1 MLEGPELATS
11 PQGLR
16 LISKLRPPAGHT
28 LGAARCMGWAA
39 AGTASSGVDQTVSG
53 PCGEEGTGRV
63 PSPSRPPLPQW
74 GARAASTVQER
85 QVLNIQKAV
94 SWSLPVWEPGIS
106 PDRSVYAN
114 RAARPCKAGLF
125 FPFRTPVCRHTTAC
139 PRPWVLKLSGVP
151 CTGPQGPGLGWG
163 LCLPPGLSP
172 LSRAG
177 FSWAPL
183 YISPMG
189 FGHVLAMGEGDQ
201 VQQ

>member
-74 GARAASTVQER
+74 GARAASTVRGE
-85 QVLNIQKAV
+85 A
-94 SWSLPVWEPGIS
+94 S
-106 PDRSVYAN
+106 PKHSESCELVVTR
-114 RAARPCKAGLF
+114 
-125 FPFRTPVCRHTTAC
+125 
-139 PRPWVLKLSGVP
+139 
-151 CTGPQGPGLGWG
+151 LGAWN
-163 LCLPPGLSP
+163 
-172 LSRAG
+172 
-177 FSWAPL
+177 
-183 YISPMG
+183 
-189 FGHVLAMGEGDQ
+189 
-201 VQQ
+201 